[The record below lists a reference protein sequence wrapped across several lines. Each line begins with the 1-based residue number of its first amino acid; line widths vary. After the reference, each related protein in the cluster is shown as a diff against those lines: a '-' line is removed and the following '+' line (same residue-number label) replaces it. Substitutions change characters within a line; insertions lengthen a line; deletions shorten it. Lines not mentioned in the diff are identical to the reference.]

1 MRGVSLRKT
10 LRWGGAVWF
19 AKPTVASEAK
29 KAKLFGS
36 STPTQTYDIFVS
48 HTWLTPGGLK
58 MLALLLQFGWPAMFI
73 SWALGGIL
81 ALLLCLLGPM
91 PAVTSFHADV
101 TGFQGSIPLHCWL
114 MMAGFIGAFLGL
126 LVYPHI
132 SCHGSDTCFLDY
144 VCIHQSDK
152 RMMQQGIRSIGAF
165 LAASREL
172 RVLWSPPYLTRL
184 WCVFELAAYRK
195 LNPAGKIVIKPIAT
209 DIAVYMMF
217 LWVQLASIGI
227 LASWA
232 DSDDRVSR
240 SMRLLGVSSSTF
252 IFLFPALAY
261 TARKK
266 HQEDMQLTS
275 DLASFDVKRIQCS
288 NHFDRE
294 CIHAAIIEWYGSLDE
309 FSAHIRDVFRF
320 EVIDLMQAN
329 GILPAQYIWL
339 PLLPVASLTCETLLG
354 LWTVGAPATSILA
367 CFMGY
372 IVALNLLWFP
382 AIAVLST
389 FAMKHGL
396 WVRNRRC
403 HPFILEVFAVSLLT
417 GSLFMLGAV
426 LAEVATANGVE
437 WIGLWNFLALSVAG
451 WAWGRCWPV

>member
-1 MRGVSLRKT
+1 MARCLRKP
-10 LRWGGAVWF
+10 GVAHC
-19 AKPTVASEAK
+19 TVK
-29 KAKLFGS
+29 
-36 STPTQTYDIFVS
+36 
-48 HTWLTPGGLK
+48 H
-58 MLALLLQFGWPAMFI
+58 
-73 SWALGGIL
+73 
-81 ALLLCLLGPM
+81 LC
-91 PAVTSFHADV
+91 
-101 TGFQGSIPLHCWL
+101 
-114 MMAGFIGAFLGL
+114 
-126 LVYPHI
+126 
-132 SCHGSDTCFLDY
+132 TC
-144 VCIHQSDK
+144 
-152 RMMQQGIRSIGAF
+152 
-165 LAASREL
+165 
-172 RVLWSPPYLTRL
+172 PPCPRL

-217 LWVQLASIGI
+217 FWVQLASIGI

-266 HQEDMQLTS
+266 HQEDTQLTS
-275 DLASFDVKRIQCS
+275 DLASFDVKRVECS
-288 NHFDRE
+288 NDFDRE

-320 EVIDLMQAN
+320 EVMDLMQAN

-339 PLLPVASLTCETLLG
+339 PLLPVVSLTCEALLG
-354 LWTVGAPATSILA
+354 LWIVGAPATSLLA

-372 IVALNLLWFP
+372 VVALNLLWFP

-396 WVRNRRC
+396 WVRKHRC

-417 GSLFMLGAV
+417 GSLFLLGAV
-426 LAEVATANGVE
+426 LAEVATAQGVE

-451 WAWGRCWPV
+451 WAWGRCWRT

>member
-1 MRGVSLRKT
+1 MVLLSGSCETDQPKGDEDSEGAGSPRPASPIHVRIDSSRSSSQDGSGYHDDDDDDSGLAPVRVLTQQKISSPQLMRGVSLRKT

-172 RVLWSPPYLTRL
+172 RVLWSPPYLTR
-184 WCVFELAAYRK
+184 R
-195 LNPAGKIVIKPIAT
+195 
-209 DIAVYMMF
+209 
-217 LWVQLASIGI
+217 
-227 LASWA
+227 
-232 DSDDRVSR
+232 
-240 SMRLLGVSSSTF
+240 
-252 IFLFPALAY
+252 
-261 TARKK
+261 
-266 HQEDMQLTS
+266 
-275 DLASFDVKRIQCS
+275 
-288 NHFDRE
+288 
-294 CIHAAIIEWYGSLDE
+294 
-309 FSAHIRDVFRF
+309 
-320 EVIDLMQAN
+320 
-329 GILPAQYIWL
+329 
-339 PLLPVASLTCETLLG
+339 
-354 LWTVGAPATSILA
+354 GA
-367 CFMGY
+367 
-372 IVALNLLWFP
+372 
-382 AIAVLST
+382 
-389 FAMKHGL
+389 
-396 WVRNRRC
+396 
-403 HPFILEVFAVSLLT
+403 
-417 GSLFMLGAV
+417 
-426 LAEVATANGVE
+426 
-437 WIGLWNFLALSVAG
+437 
-451 WAWGRCWPV
+451 